1 MRKEVR
7 LCFKGLAEGSRFRED
22 EFSLDVYQIR
32 FLRTNLINRRRNKMG
47 EKKFL
52 TWLGLFFFFLMVCL
66 IPFSGVSAAAKTEI
80 LVGAVNSLTGVN
92 VMTGEQQKWAYER
105 AVSDINAQGG
115 VYVKDLGKKLPIRL
129 VFVDDKSTPAE
140 GAAAM
145 EKLIKLNKVDF
156 ALSSNI
162 TPINIAAGTVAEK
175 YKVFFFITSSWLD
188 QIGDQKFK
196 WCSDFFFSTVSASA
210 SPFDVWKLQKPKAE
224 HPKAIWLMM
233 EDNPDGQG
241 FASGFRGHA
250 KKLGYTIAVDEPYT
264 PGTKDFTPSI
274 LKAKAAKC
282 DALLWLGFPPD
293 SITLIRQIKEQGLNL
308 KYAHGYKG
316 FWPTEFYQTLG
327 KDSNYI
333 IHDGFWAETLP
344 YPGCKELG
352 ESFKKAFGMDSV
364 NVGLYYANPWV
375 LKQAVEKAGS
385 LKSAK
390 VRDVMFSGN
399 FIAKGTTMGDLK
411 FNNKGLYLTPCL
423 ALQWMDGKRL
433 PVNPKVYKLK
443 WMLPWDKR

>member
-1 MRKEVR
+1 
-7 LCFKGLAEGSRFRED
+7 
-22 EFSLDVYQIR
+22 
-32 FLRTNLINRRRNKMG
+32 MG

-52 TWLGLFFFFLMVCL
+52 TWLGLFFLLLTVCL

-80 LVGAVNSLTGVN
+80 LVGAINSMTGIN
-92 VMTGEQQKWAYER
+92 VMTGNQQKWAYER
-105 AVSDINAQGG
+105 AVFDINAEGG
-115 VYVKDLGKKLPIRL
+115 VYVKELGKKLPIRL
-129 VFVDDKSTPAE
+129 IFADEKSTPAG
-140 GAAAM
+140 GAEAM

-162 TPINIAAGTVAEK
+162 TPHNIAAGTVAEK
-175 YKVFFFITSSWLD
+175 YKVFFFITCSWLD

-196 WCSDFFFSTVSASA
+196 WCSDFFFSTVTASL
-210 SPFDVWKLQKPKAE
+210 SPFDVWKAQKPKAE

-241 FASGFRGHA
+241 FANGFRGHA
-250 KKLGYTIAVDEPYT
+250 KNFGYTIAVDEPYT

-282 DALLWLGFPPD
+282 DAFFWLGFPPD
-293 SITLIRQIKEQGLNL
+293 SITVIRQIKEQGLNL
-308 KYAHGYKG
+308 KYMHGYKG

-344 YPGCKELG
+344 YPKCKELG
-352 ESFKKAFGMDSV
+352 QLFKDTFGMDSV
-364 NVGLYYANPWV
+364 NIGLYYANPWV
-375 LKQAVEKAGS
+375 LKQAVEAAGS
-385 LKSAK
+385 IKSAK
-390 VRDVMFSGN
+390 VREVMFSGK
-399 FIAKGTTMGDLK
+399 FVAKGTTMGDLN
-411 FNNKGLYLTPCL
+411 FNDKGLHLTPCL

-433 PVNPKVYKLK
+433 PVNPRY
-443 WMLPWDKR
+443 MT

>member
-1 MRKEVR
+1 
-7 LCFKGLAEGSRFRED
+7 
-22 EFSLDVYQIR
+22 
-32 FLRTNLINRRRNKMG
+32 MG

-52 TWLGLFFFFLMVCL
+52 TWLGLFFFIIMVCL

-105 AVSDINAQGG
+105 AVFDINAKGG
-115 VYVKDLGKKLPIRL
+115 VYVKDLGKKLPMRL
-129 VFVDDKSTPAE
+129 IFVDDKSTPAG
-140 GAAAM
+140 GAEAM
-145 EKLIKLNKVDF
+145 EKLIKLNRVDF

-196 WCSDFFFSTVSASA
+196 WCSDFFFSTVTASEP
-210 SPFDVWKLQKPKAE
+210 PFDIWKLQPKAE
-224 HPKAIWLMM
+224 RPKAIWLMM

-250 KKLGYTIAVDEPYT
+250 KDLGYNIAVDEAYT

-308 KYAHGYKG
+308 KYIHGWKG
-316 FWPTEFYQTLG
+316 FWPTEFYQSLG

-352 ESFKKAFGMDSV
+352 QLFKDTFGMDSV
-364 NVGLYYANPWV
+364 NIGLYYANPYV
-375 LKQAVEKAGS
+375 LKQAIEKAGS
-385 LKSAK
+385 ISAAK

-411 FNNKGLYLTPCL
+411 FSNKGLHLTPCL
-423 ALQWMDGKRL
+423 ALQWMDGKRV
-433 PVNPKVYKLK
+433 PIWPAVNKLQ
-443 WMLPWDKR
+443 WAPPWNKR

>member
-1 MRKEVR
+1 
-7 LCFKGLAEGSRFRED
+7 
-22 EFSLDVYQIR
+22 
-32 FLRTNLINRRRNKMG
+32 MG

-52 TWLGLFFFFLMVCL
+52 TWLGLLFLLLTVCL
-66 IPFSGVSAAAKTEI
+66 TPFSGVSAAAKTEI
-80 LVGAVNSLTGVN
+80 IVGAINSLTGVN

-105 AVSDINAQGG
+105 AVFDINEQGG
-115 VYVKDLGKKLPIRL
+115 VFVKELGKKLPIRL
-129 VFVDDKSTPAE
+129 VFVDDKSSPAE

-175 YKVFFFITSSWLD
+175 YKVFFFITCSWLD

-196 WCSDFFFSTVSASA
+196 WCSDFFFSTVTASL
-210 SPFDVWKLQKPKAE
+210 SPFDVWKAQKPKAE

-241 FASGFRGHA
+241 FATGFRGHA
-250 KKLGYTIAVDEPYT
+250 KDLGYTIAVDEPYT
-264 PGTKDFTPSI
+264 PGTKDYTPSI

-293 SITLIRQIKEQGLNL
+293 SITVIRQIKEQGLNL
-308 KYAHGYKG
+308 KYIHGYKG
-316 FWPTEFYQTLG
+316 FWPTEFYTALG
-327 KDSNYI
+327 KDADYV

-344 YPGCKELG
+344 YPRCKELG
-352 ESFKKAFGMDSV
+352 QLFKDTFGMDSV
-364 NVGLYYANPWV
+364 NIGLYYANPWV
-375 LKQAVEKAGS
+375 LKQAVEAAGS

-390 VRDVMFSGN
+390 VKEVMFSGK
-399 FIAKGTTMGDLK
+399 FVAKGTTMGDLK
-411 FNNKGLYLTPCL
+411 FNDKGLCLTPIL

-433 PVNPKVYKLK
+433 PVYPKVYDLK
-443 WMLPWDKR
+443 WAPDWDKR

>member
-1 MRKEVR
+1 M
-7 LCFKGLAEGSRFRED
+7 
-22 EFSLDVYQIR
+22 
-32 FLRTNLINRRRNKMG
+32 RNK
-47 EKKFL
+47 KL
-52 TWLGLFFFFLMVCL
+52 ISWLGLLFLLFTVCL
-66 IPFSGVSAAAKTEI
+66 IPMSGVSAAAKTEI
-80 LVGAVNSLTGVN
+80 LVGAINSLTGVN

-105 AVSDINAQGG
+105 AVFDINAQGG
-115 VYVKDLGKKLPIRL
+115 VNVKDLGKKLPIRL
-129 VFVDDKSTPAE
+129 IFVDDKSTAAE

-188 QIGDQKFK
+188 QVGDQKFK

-210 SPFDVWKLQKPKAE
+210 SPFDVWKAQKPKAE

-250 KKLGYTIAVDEPYT
+250 KNLGYNIAVDEPYT

-282 DALLWLGFPPD
+282 DALFWLGFPPD

-308 KYAHGYKG
+308 KYMHGYKG
-316 FWPTEFYQTLG
+316 FWPTEFYQTLS

-352 ESFKKAFGMDSV
+352 QLFKDTFGMDSV
-364 NVGLYYANPWV
+364 NIGLYYANPWV
-375 LKQAVEKAGS
+375 LKQAVEQAGS
-385 LKSAK
+385 LKAEK
-390 VRDVMFSGN
+390 VRDIMFSGK
-399 FIAKGTTMGDLK
+399 FIAKGTTMGDLN
-411 FNNKGLYLTPCL
+411 FNDKGLHLTPCL

-433 PVNPKVYKLK
+433 PVNPKVYDMK
-443 WMLPWDKR
+443 WAPDWDKR

>member
-1 MRKEVR
+1 
-7 LCFKGLAEGSRFRED
+7 
-22 EFSLDVYQIR
+22 
-32 FLRTNLINRRRNKMG
+32 MG
-47 EKKFL
+47 EKKL
-52 TWLGLFFFFLMVCL
+52 LVWLGLFFFLLMVCL
-66 IPFSGVSAAAKTEI
+66 ISFNEVSAAEKKEI
-80 LVGAVNSLTGVN
+80 LVGAINSMTGVN
-92 VMTGEQQKWAYER
+92 VMTGEQQKWAYEQ
-105 AVSDINAQGG
+105 AVADINKEGG
-115 VYVKDLGKKLPIRL
+115 VFVKEFGKKLPIKL
-129 VFVDDKSTPAE
+129 VFADDKSIPAE

-175 YKVFFFITSSWLD
+175 YKVFFFITCSWLD
-188 QIGDQKFK
+188 QVGDQNFK
-196 WCSDFFFSTVSASA
+196 WCSDFFFSTVTASQ
-210 SPFDVWKLQKPKAE
+210 SPFDVWKVQKPKEE

-241 FASGFRGHA
+241 FATGFRNHA
-250 KKLGYTIAVDEPYT
+250 KNLGYTIAVDEPYT

-282 DALLWLGFPPD
+282 DALFWLGFPPD

-327 KDSNYI
+327 KDSDYI

-344 YPGCKELG
+344 YPRCKELG
-352 ESFKKAFGMDSV
+352 QRFKDKFGMDSV

-385 LKSAK
+385 IKSEK
-390 VRDVMFSGN
+390 VREVMFSGQ
-399 FIAKGTTMGDLK
+399 FTAVGTTMGDLK
-411 FNNKGLYLTPCL
+411 FNDKGLCLTPIL

-433 PVNPKVYKLK
+433 PVYPKVYDLK
-443 WMLPWDKR
+443 WMPPWGKR

>member
-1 MRKEVR
+1 
-7 LCFKGLAEGSRFRED
+7 
-22 EFSLDVYQIR
+22 
-32 FLRTNLINRRRNKMG
+32 
-47 EKKFL
+47 
-52 TWLGLFFFFLMVCL
+52 
-66 IPFSGVSAAAKTEI
+66 
-80 LVGAVNSLTGVN
+80 
-92 VMTGEQQKWAYER
+92 MTGNQQKWAYER
-105 AVSDINAQGG
+105 AVFDINAEGG

-129 VFVDDKSTPAE
+129 VFADDKGTAAE

-145 EKLIKLNKVDF
+145 EKLIKLQKVDF

-175 YKVFFFITSSWLD
+175 YKKFFFITSSWLD

-196 WCSDFFFSTVSASA
+196 WCSDFFFSTVTASQ
-210 SPFDVWKLQKPKAE
+210 SPFDVWKEQKPKAE

-250 KKLGYTIAVDEPYT
+250 KNLGYTIAVDEPYT

-274 LKAKAAKC
+274 LKAKARKC
-282 DALLWLGFPPD
+282 DSLLWLGFPPD

-308 KYAHGYKG
+308 KYIHGYKG

-352 ESFKKAFGMDSV
+352 QLFKDTFGMDSV

-385 LKSAK
+385 IESAK
-390 VRDVMFSGN
+390 VRDVMFSGQ
-399 FIAKGTTMGDLK
+399 FTAKGTTMGDLK
-411 FNNKGLYLTPCL
+411 FNDKGLHLTPIL

-433 PVNPKVYKLK
+433 PVYPKVYDLK
-443 WMLPWDKR
+443 WVPPWDQR

>member
-1 MRKEVR
+1 
-7 LCFKGLAEGSRFRED
+7 
-22 EFSLDVYQIR
+22 
-32 FLRTNLINRRRNKMG
+32 MG

-52 TWLGLFFFFLMVCL
+52 TWLGLFFLLLTVCL

-80 LVGAVNSLTGVN
+80 IVGAINSLTGVN

-105 AVSDINAQGG
+105 AVFDINAQGG
-115 VYVKDLGKKLPIRL
+115 VYVKELGKKLPIRL

-210 SPFDVWKLQKPKAE
+210 SPFDVWKVQKPKDE

-241 FASGFRGHA
+241 FASGFRGHV
-250 KKLGYTIAVDEPYT
+250 KNLGYTIAVDEPYT

-293 SITLIRQIKEQGLNL
+293 SITVIRQIKEQGLNL
-308 KYAHGYKG
+308 KYVHGYKG

-352 ESFKKAFGMDSV
+352 QLFKDTFGMDSV

-375 LKQAVEKAGS
+375 LKQAVEEAGS
-385 LKSAK
+385 IKSAK
-390 VRDVMFSGN
+390 VRDVMFSGK
-399 FIAKGTTMGDLK
+399 FIAKGTTMGDLN
-411 FNNKGLYLTPCL
+411 FNDKGLHLTPCL
-423 ALQWMDGKRL
+423 ALQWMDGKRM
-433 PVNPKVYKLK
+433 PVNPKVAELK
-443 WMLPWDKR
+443 WMPPWDKR

>member
-1 MRKEVR
+1 
-7 LCFKGLAEGSRFRED
+7 
-22 EFSLDVYQIR
+22 
-32 FLRTNLINRRRNKMG
+32 MG

-52 TWLGLFFFFLMVCL
+52 RWFGLFFFLLMVCL
-66 IPFSGVSAAAKTEI
+66 IPFNGVSAAAKTEI
-80 LVGAVNSLTGVN
+80 LVGAINSLTGVN
-92 VMTGEQQKWAYER
+92 VMTGNQQKWAYER
-105 AVSDINAQGG
+105 AVFDINAQGG
-115 VYVKDLGKKLPIRL
+115 VYVKELGKKLPIRL
-129 VFVDDKSTPAE
+129 VFADDKSAAAE

-175 YKVFFFITSSWLD
+175 YKVFFFITCSWLD

-196 WCSDFFFSTVSASA
+196 WCSDFFFSTVTASM
-210 SPFDVWKLQKPKAE
+210 SPFDVWKVQKPRAE

-250 KKLGYTIAVDEPYT
+250 KDLGYTIAVDEPYT

-274 LKAKAAKC
+274 LKAKAANC

-308 KYAHGYKG
+308 KYIHGYKG
-316 FWPTEFYQTLG
+316 FWPTEFYQALG
-327 KDSNYI
+327 KDADYI

-352 ESFKKAFGMDSV
+352 KLFKDTFGMDSV
-364 NVGLYYANPWV
+364 NIGLYYADLWV

-390 VRDVMFSGN
+390 IRDVMFSGQ
-399 FIAKGTTMGDLK
+399 FTAKGTTMGDLK
-411 FNNKGLYLTPCL
+411 FNDKGLCLTPIL

-433 PVNPKVYKLK
+433 PVYPKVYELK
-443 WMLPWDKR
+443 WAPPWDKR

>member
-1 MRKEVR
+1 M
-7 LCFKGLAEGSRFRED
+7 
-22 EFSLDVYQIR
+22 
-32 FLRTNLINRRRNKMG
+32 
-47 EKKFL
+47 EKKHFVGWLVFFSFL
-52 TWLGLFFFFLMVCL
+52 LAVCL
-66 IPFSGVSAAAKTEI
+66 VPLNGVPAAEKKEI
-80 LVGAVNSLTGVN
+80 LVGAINSLTGVN
-92 VMTGEQQKWAYER
+92 VMTGNQQKWAYER
-105 AVSDINAQGG
+105 AVFDINAQGG
-115 VYVKDLGKKLPIRL
+115 VYVKDLDKKLPIRL
-129 VFVDDKSTPAE
+129 VFADDKSTAAE

-145 EKLIKLNKVDF
+145 EKLIKLQKVDF
-156 ALSSNI
+156 TLSSNI

-175 YKVFFFITSSWLD
+175 YKVFFFIVCSWLD

-196 WCSDFFFSTVSASA
+196 WCSDFFFSTVTASQ
-210 SPFDVWKLQKPKAE
+210 SPFDVWKEQKPKAE

-250 KKLGYTIAVDEPYT
+250 KNLGYNIAVDEPYT

-282 DALLWLGFPPD
+282 DAILWLGFPPD

-308 KYAHGYKG
+308 KYIHGYKG
-316 FWPTEFYQTLG
+316 FWPTEFYTALG
-327 KDSNYI
+327 KDADYV

-352 ESFKKAFGMDSV
+352 QLFKDTFGMDSV
-364 NVGLYYANPWV
+364 NVGLYYANLWV
-375 LKQAVEKAGS
+375 LKQAVEQAGS
-385 LKSAK
+385 IESAK

-399 FIAKGTTMGDLK
+399 FVAKGTTMGDLK
-411 FNNKGLYLTPCL
+411 FNEKGLCLTPIL

-433 PVNPKVYKLK
+433 PVYPKVYDLK
-443 WMLPWDKR
+443 WAPPWDQR

>member
-1 MRKEVR
+1 MR
-7 LCFKGLAEGSRFRED
+7 
-22 EFSLDVYQIR
+22 
-32 FLRTNLINRRRNKMG
+32 
-47 EKKFL
+47 EKKIVG
-52 TWLGLFFFFLMVCL
+52 WLGLSVFLLAVCL
-66 IPFSGVSAAAKTEI
+66 IPLSGVSAAEKKEI
-80 LVGAVNSLTGVN
+80 LVGAINSLTGVN
-92 VMTGEQQKWAYER
+92 VMTGKQQKWAYER
-105 AVSDINAQGG
+105 AVKDINAQGG
-115 VYVKDLGKKLPIRL
+115 VYVKALGKKLPIKL
-129 VFVDDKSTPAE
+129 VFADDKSMPAE

-175 YKVFFFITSSWLD
+175 YKVFFFITCSWLD
-188 QIGDQKFK
+188 QIGDQKFT
-196 WCSDFFFSTVSASA
+196 WASDFFFSTVTASQ
-210 SPFDVWKLQKPKAE
+210 SPCDVWKAQKPKGE

-250 KKLGYTIAVDEPYT
+250 KNLGYTIAVDEPYT

-308 KYAHGYKG
+308 KYIHGYKG
-316 FWPTEFYQTLG
+316 FWPTEFYKALG
-327 KDSNYI
+327 KDADYI

-352 ESFKKAFGMDSV
+352 QQFKDAFGMDSV
-364 NVGLYYANPWV
+364 NVGLYYANLQV

-385 LKSAK
+385 IDSAK
-390 VRDVMFSGN
+390 VRDVMFSGR
-399 FIAKGTTMGDLK
+399 FTAKKTTMGDLK
-411 FNNKGLYLTPCL
+411 FNNKGLSLTPIL

-433 PVNPKVYKLK
+433 PVYPKVYKLK
-443 WMLPWDKR
+443 WMPPWDQR

>member
-1 MRKEVR
+1 
-7 LCFKGLAEGSRFRED
+7 L
-22 EFSLDVYQIR
+22 
-32 FLRTNLINRRRNKMG
+32 TNLINERRNKMG

-52 TWLGLFFFFLMVCL
+52 AWLGLFFFLLMVCL

-80 LVGAVNSLTGVN
+80 LVGAINSLTGVN

-105 AVSDINAQGG
+105 AVFDINAKGG
-115 VYVKDLGKKLPIRL
+115 VNVKDLGKKLPMRL
-129 VFVDDKSTPAE
+129 IFSDDKSSAAGGAE
-140 GAAAM
+140 AM

-188 QIGDQKFK
+188 QVGDQKFK
-196 WCSDFFFSTVSASA
+196 WCSDFFFSTVTASEP
-210 SPFDVWKLQKPKAE
+210 PFDIWGLQPKAE
-224 HPKAIWLMM
+224 RPKAIWLMM

-250 KKLGYTIAVDEPYT
+250 KDLGYNIAVDEAYT

-308 KYAHGYKG
+308 KYIHGWKG
-316 FWPTEFYQTLG
+316 FWPTEFYQSLG

-352 ESFKKAFGMDSV
+352 QLFKDTFGMDSV
-364 NVGLYYANPWV
+364 NVGLYYANPLV
-375 LKQAVEKAGS
+375 LKQAIEKAGS

-390 VRDVMFSGN
+390 VRDVMFSGQ
-399 FIAKGTTMGDLK
+399 FTAKGTTMGDLK
-411 FNNKGLYLTPCL
+411 FNDKGLHLTPCL
-423 ALQWMDGKRL
+423 ALQWMDGKRV
-433 PVNPKVYKLK
+433 PIWPAVNKLQ
-443 WMLPWDKR
+443 WAPDWDKR